1 MGNATTPEK
10 QQPAPSHE
18 EDDIWTDFENHTK
31 STTNID

>member
-18 EDDIWTDFENHTK
+18 EDDICNDFEK
-31 STTNID
+31 LQFLKL